1 MKSCDSIIGP
11 YSLFTAPPAI
21 LTNMNIRK
29 QLTTFA
35 AIGALNTAIDITIYT
50 LLIWLTAPLLLAVI
64 ISTTAGMIGSYI
76 LNRRFT
82 FKTNRQPIVQ
92 FIGITLAGLWVIQ
105 PTAIWLLIQ
114 LFGITSTLDLSMAKL
129 AASSISLAWNFVWYR
144 IVFRGTKKKHLRRSV
159 FSWLRQLGS
168 NQRPI
173 G

>member
-1 MKSCDSIIGP
+1 M
-11 YSLFTAPPAI
+11 T
-21 LTNMNIRK
+21 IRK

-35 AIGALNTAIDITIYT
+35 AIGALNTAVDVTIYA
-50 LLIWLTAPLLLAVI
+50 LLIWLTVPLLLAVI
-64 ISTTAGMIGSYI
+64 ISTTAGMVCSYV

-82 FKTNRQPIVQ
+82 FKTNRQPIVR
-92 FIGITLAGLWVIQ
+92 FICITITSLWILQ
-105 PTAIWLLIQ
+105 PVVIWLLIQ
-114 LFGITSTLDLSMAKL
+114 LLGITNTLGLSMAKL
-129 AASSISLAWNFVWYR
+129 AATSISLMWNFVWYR

>member
-1 MKSCDSIIGP
+1 
-11 YSLFTAPPAI
+11 
-21 LTNMNIRK
+21 MNLRK

-35 AIGALNTAIDITIYT
+35 AIGTLNTAVDVTIYT

-64 ISTTAGMIGSYI
+64 ISTTAGMICSYV

-82 FKTNRQPIVQ
+82 FKTNRRPIVQ
-92 FIGITLAGLWVIQ
+92 FICITITGLWVLQ
-105 PTAIWLLIQ
+105 PVIIWLLIQ
-114 LFGITSTLDLSMAKL
+114 LFGITSTLGLSMAKL
-129 AASSISLAWNFVWYR
+129 AATSISLMWNFMWYR
-144 IVFRGTKKKHLRRSV
+144 IVFQGTKKKHLHRSV